1 MCTCIHVHVHV
12 MLNVHVVSI
21 LIHCIL
27 LDEYHMSRTQSDLT
41 QVKAVIEDL
50 NNKEKRSIP
59 PGYYPQVRIIKQMD
73 GWILQVL
80 G

>member
-1 MCTCIHVHVHV
+1 
-12 MLNVHVVSI
+12 
-21 LIHCIL
+21 
-27 LDEYHMSRTQSDLT
+27 MSRTQSDLT

-59 PGYYPQVRIIKQMD
+59 PGYYPQVRIMD